1 MRMFEKS
8 LNTQEAAV
16 KAIVA
21 ARDLAKAMQA
31 APFEK
36 LSRHEL
42 IPQLE
47 AGELLLDPRD
57 GDPEALAELVLEMLE
72 ELAPG
77 YREIALNHNTDGFQ
91 FAEGISEATRK
102 VWARLDEFRCLRQR
116 LLDYAEAE
124 RQVFR
129 LNLLAIERGR
139 G

>member
-16 KAIVA
+16 KAIVS
-21 ARDLAKAMQA
+21 ARDLAKVMRA
-31 APFEK
+31 APFEQF
-36 LSRHEL
+36 SRHEL
-42 IPQLE
+42 IPKLE
-47 AGELLLDPRD
+47 AGGLLLDPRE
-57 GDPEALAELVLEMLE
+57 GDPDALAELVLETLE

-77 YREIALNHNTDGFQ
+77 YREIALNYDTDGFQ
-91 FAEGISEATRK
+91 FADGLCEATRK
-102 VWARLDEFRCLRQR
+102 LWARLDEFRCLRQR

-124 RQVFR
+124 RQIFR